1 MTEEQTAGAQ
11 PDGAGSAAPNTGQ
24 PSTTP
29 ESQSATTP
37 QQQEQAD
44 EPAFSW
50 NDYVAGVSAKDEKLA
65 KHLGKFSS
73 VDDLAKSYAEAQKRI
88 SEGFKAPVL
97 PKDATDEQVKE
108 YRAKVGIPDDVKGYK
123 LPETVQVKD
132 ADKPLWDLF
141 LTNAHSM
148 NLTQAELEK
157 VAPAYYAM
165 EKALAEQQEIQ
176 SKELQ
181 RANEQAL
188 REMWG
193 TDAGS
198 NMNVNEQYIESRGGS
213 ELREL
218 LANSTDAN
226 GAPLLTNPVF
236 AKLLQEDARL
246 AGFANGVMSQG
257 SMTVESVQEQIDSI
271 LTKRTGANREAYYKD
286 KATVAKDEERLMQLY
301 EAQARLTR

>member
-1 MTEEQTAGAQ
+1 MTEENAAGTQ
-11 PDGAGSAAPNTGQ
+11 PDGAGNAAPNDTVAGGN
-24 PSTTP
+24 
-29 ESQSATTP
+29 ATIAAGSN
-37 QQQEQAD
+37 ENAGKGSD
-44 EPAFSW
+44 APAFSW

-65 KHLGKFSS
+65 KHLNKFSS

-97 PKDATDEQVKE
+97 PEDATEEQLKE

-165 EKALAEQQEIQ
+165 EKALAEQQETQ

-193 TDAGS
+193 TDVGT

-286 KATVAKDEERLMQLY
+286 KATVAKDDERLMQLY